1 MAVRLV
7 SLINIV
13 VAISPPLSLSV
24 RALACTINWQT
35 YREILEMGIS
45 VEFAVCEM
53 RIEKI
58 KRTEHNGR
66 VDNPN
71 GDNWKR

>member
-1 MAVRLV
+1 
-7 SLINIV
+7 
-13 VAISPPLSLSV
+13 
-24 RALACTINWQT
+24 
-35 YREILEMGIS
+35 MGIS

-58 KRTEHNGR
+58 KRTKHNGR

-71 GDNWKR
+71 GDN